1 MIKNLLGGRLA
12 RYLQWVQVPPITN
25 EKCQKAYGI
34 ITDSMICAGL
44 EDGGKDSCQGD
55 SGGPYVCEDESGHAI
70 ITGIVRYCF
79 NFNLF
84 DYENYMYIFFL
95 QFWKWMC
102 FA

>member
-1 MIKNLLGGRLA
+1 MIKILLGGRLPKD
-12 RYLQWVQVPPITN
+12 LQWVQVPPITN
-25 EKCQKAYGI
+25 EKCQKSYGNI

-55 SGGPYVCEDESGHAI
+55 SGGPYVCEGESGQAI

-79 NFNLF
+79 NFDLF

-95 QFWKWMC
+95 
-102 FA
+102 

>member
-1 MIKNLLGGRLA
+1 MIKILLGGRLPKD
-12 RYLQWVQVPPITN
+12 LQWVQVPPITN
-25 EKCQKAYGI
+25 EKCQKSYGI

-55 SGGPYVCEDESGHAI
+55 SGGPYVCADESGHAI